1 MKPQILDGLPDVR
14 LESTA
19 VALDSMKSNLLR
31 YLAGAEIQKARVDPD
46 QRSREVSY
54 STVVN

>member
-1 MKPQILDGLPDVR
+1 MNTQILDGLPDIW

-19 VALDSMKSNLLR
+19 VTLDSMKSNLLR
-31 YLAGAEIQKARVDPD
+31 YLAGAEIRKARVDPD